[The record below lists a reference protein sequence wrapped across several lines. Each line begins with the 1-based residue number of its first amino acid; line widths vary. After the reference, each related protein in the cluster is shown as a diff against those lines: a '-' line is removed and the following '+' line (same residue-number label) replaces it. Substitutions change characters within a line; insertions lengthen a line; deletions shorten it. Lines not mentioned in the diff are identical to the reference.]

1 MITVFILVLGL
12 MIGSFINAFVWR
24 AHEKT
29 VLRNRHSRPN
39 RGSSKKLD
47 SRVKPEN
54 KTRLKELSILSGRS
68 MCTKCRHTLKWYDLI
83 PVVSWLTL
91 KGKCRYCKHKIT
103 WLYPVVELAFAV
115 ALATSFQFWP
125 FEFVSVLDY
134 GLFVLWS
141 FILVFM
147 TSLLVYDLKWL
158 ELPTE
163 WVYTA
168 GIASVV
174 FVGLS
179 LANGQ
184 ELAVLRDGIIG
195 AFVLGGLFWCLYQVS
210 SGAWIG
216 GGDVRLGFTIGIL
229 LGWQKAIFA
238 LSVAAY
244 IGTVIVFIAIV
255 LGKYKK
261 RMKLPFGPLLIAGW
275 YISFLWGQDVIDWY
289 LRLIGAA

>member
-1 MITVFILVLGL
+1 
-12 MIGSFINAFVWR
+12 
-24 AHEKT
+24 
-29 VLRNRHSRPN
+29 
-39 RGSSKKLD
+39 
-47 SRVKPEN
+47 
-54 KTRLKELSILSGRS
+54 
-68 MCTKCRHTLKWYDLI
+68 
-83 PVVSWLTL
+83 
-91 KGKCRYCKHKIT
+91 
-103 WLYPVVELAFAV
+103 
-115 ALATSFQFWP
+115 
-125 FEFVSVLDY
+125 
-134 GLFVLWS
+134 
-141 FILVFM
+141 M